1 MIEMSI
7 VDIVVMDSEFGI
19 TSVHSLGFSVSSAWL
34 QNGFGVGESMA
45 IFILCYMKD
54 EK

>member
-1 MIEMSI
+1 MIE
-7 VDIVVMDSEFGI
+7 VDMNIVVMGSEIGT

-45 IFILCYMKD
+45 IFTLYCMKD